1 MQIPFALINNA
12 RGVTQMT
19 VQNNLHVFHP
29 VTLLEAAKAKRL
41 ATHSSTQRVSRSLSS
56 GPLLFSPGLGL
67 VPSQSDPP

>member
-29 VTLLEAAKAKRL
+29 VTLLEAAKAKKL
-41 ATHSSTQRVSRSLSS
+41 ATHSSTQRVSRS
-56 GPLLFSPGLGL
+56 
-67 VPSQSDPP
+67 